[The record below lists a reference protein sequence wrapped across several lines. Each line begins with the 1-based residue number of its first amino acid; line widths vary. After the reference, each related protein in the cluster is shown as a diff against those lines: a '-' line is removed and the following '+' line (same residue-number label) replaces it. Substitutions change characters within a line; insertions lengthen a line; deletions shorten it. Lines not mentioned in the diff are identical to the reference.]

1 MNRKVETMPDDFTL
15 APFNLGPD
23 GLAWI
28 EDRMAHLTGRQK
40 IAQVFNVLL
49 WGSDQ
54 AAVDMVRELQPGSVG
69 RFDVVDAANEKA
81 LIEDLNASF
90 VVPLV
95 VTTDLEGSFATPKDA
110 TPSPNPM
117 AFAAIDDPEV
127 TEAVSAAMARQA
139 APLGVRWSFTPAVDI
154 NKAWRSGIVGTR
166 SFGSDPDRVQ
176 AQALAHMRGLQG
188 AGCAATAKH
197 WPGEGFDD
205 RDQHLVTTVNPLSVA
220 EWEATFGK
228 LYRAMIE
235 EGVMAIMPAH
245 IAFPAYMRDVEGVT
259 GKDAYRPASINR
271 ALNENLLRQKLG
283 FRGILVSDATPMA
296 GLTSWMP
303 RHELV
308 VELLNAGCDV
318 ILFAKDL
325 RSDIETIEEA
335 LVDGRLSWERI
346 DQAVR
351 RQLALKASI
360 GLHREGGKLASPS
373 TDGADHATISD
384 ALKRAP
390 TLVKDNGAQLPMTP
404 ERYRNV
410 LLVSKGVVFPP
421 APRPLPLALI
431 DMMRGEG
438 FEVTHHQ
445 WGTPV
450 DPTGYDLLLYVF
462 AEETLLTRG
471 IVSLNWLEMN
481 GQFEA
486 AMNRHWHDVPVIMV
500 SLGWPY
506 YLAEATMVPTYIN
519 AYAAHPAMQR
529 NVLDALM
536 GKLPFLGKSPVDP
549 WCGIDPEAFA

>member
-1 MNRKVETMPDDFTL
+1 MQDDFTQSPFHLDSEQRAWVEDRFAAL
-15 APFNLGPD
+15 AP
-23 GLAWI
+23 
-28 EDRMAHLTGRQK
+28 RQK
-40 IAQVFNVLL
+40 IAQVFNVLV
-49 WGSDQ
+49 WGSNED
-54 AAVDMVRELQPGSVG
+54 AVAMVEELQPGSIG
-69 RFDVVDAANEKA
+69 RFDVVDARSEQAF
-81 LIEDLNASF
+81 LDRLNATF
-90 VVPLV
+90 TVPV
-95 VTTDLEGSFATPKDA
+95 MVTTDLEGSFATPKNA

-117 AFAAIDDPEV
+117 AFAAINDPAT

-139 APLGVRWSFTPAVDI
+139 APYGIKWSFTPAVDI

-166 SFGSDPDRVQ
+166 SFGSDPEKIR
-176 AQALAHMRGLQG
+176 AQALAHMRGLQSEN
-188 AGCAATAKH
+188 CAATAKH

-205 RDQHLVTTVNPLSVA
+205 RDQHLVTTVNPLSME
-220 EWEATFGK
+220 EWEATYGM
-228 LYRAMIE
+228 LYRSLIDG
-235 EGVMAIMPAH
+235 GVLSIMPAH
-245 IAFPAYMRDVEGVT
+245 IAFPAYMRELEGVT
-259 GKDAYRPASINR
+259 GRDIYRPASINR
-271 ALNENLLRQKLG
+271 ALNENLLRGRLG
-283 FRGILVSDATPMA
+283 FKGLLVSDATPMA

-325 RSDIETIEEA
+325 RSDIETIEAA
-335 LVDGRLSWERI
+335 LADGRLTQERI

-351 RQLALKASI
+351 RQLALKARI
-360 GLHREGGKLASPS
+360 GLHKRDAVPPAPEGDAALIA
-373 TDGADHATISD
+373 D

-390 TLVKDNGAQLPMTP
+390 TLVKDSKNHLPMTP
-404 ERYRNV
+404 ERYRKV
-410 LLVSKGVVFPP
+410 LLVAKGVVFPP
-421 APRPLPLALI
+421 APKPLPLALI

-450 DPTGYDLLLYVF
+450 DPAGFDLVLYVF

-506 YLAEATMVPTYIN
+506 YLAEATMVPTYVN

-536 GKLPFLGKSPVDP
+536 GRAPFPGESPVDP
-549 WCGIDPEAFA
+549 WVGMDPAIG